1 MRWRVAGVA
10 WLVLML
16 AGCGTVR
23 PVLGDVIMGP
33 DGWQEYCQRHPADRD
48 CSG

>member
-10 WLVLML
+10 GLVVML

-23 PVLGDVIMGP
+23 PVLGGVITGP
-33 DGWQEYCQRHPADRD
+33 DGWLEYCQRHPEDRD
-48 CSG
+48 CRE

>member
-16 AGCGTVR
+16 VGCGTAR

-33 DGWQEYCQRHPADRD
+33 DGWLEYCQRHPADRD
-48 CSG
+48 CRE

>member
-16 AGCGTVR
+16 VGCGTVR
-23 PVLGDVIMGP
+23 PGLGDVMGP
-33 DGWQEYCQRHPADRD
+33 DGWQEYCQRHPEDRD
-48 CSG
+48 CRE

>member
-1 MRWRVAGVA
+1 MWWRVAGVA
-10 WLVLML
+10 GLVVML
-16 AGCGTVR
+16 AGCGTAR

-33 DGWQEYCQRHPADRD
+33 DGWQEYCQRHPEDRD

>member
-16 AGCGTVR
+16 AGCETSR
-23 PVLGDVIMGP
+23 PVLGDAVMGP
-33 DGWQEYCQRHPADRD
+33 DVWIEYCQRHPEDRD

>member
-16 AGCGTVR
+16 AGCGTAR
-23 PVLGDVIMGP
+23 PVLGDAVMGP
-33 DGWQEYCQRHPADRD
+33 DGWQEYCQRHPGTD
-48 CSG
+48 CGE

>member
-1 MRWRVAGVA
+1 MRWRVAGVT
-10 WLVLML
+10 WLVVML

-23 PVLGDVIMGP
+23 PVLGDAVMGP
-33 DGWQEYCQRHPADRD
+33 DGWLEYCQRHPEDMD

>member
-1 MRWRVAGVA
+1 MWWRVAGVA
-10 WLVLML
+10 GLVVML

-33 DGWQEYCQRHPADRD
+33 DGWQDYCQRHPGDADCRK
-48 CSG
+48 